1 MLKFIKRDF
10 SRFRN
15 IFLDVRKSLTE
26 ERMCHSQRRALQR
39 NIELSSST
47 WLSLRIFSLHNSLVL
62 FQQRADLRRVLKL
75 FPARILLQVMSQ
87 LNNSFRP
94 VARQQASRRGK
105 NAIKTAAARNF
116 LITGG
121 GEEEGWETRRNF
133 LISPMPE
140 SLCRAL
146 ETPLKSSKYLNV
158 GGPTVRI
165 QMIRR
170 ISIFV
175 KANLK

>member
-1 MLKFIKRDF
+1 M
-10 SRFRN
+10 RN
-15 IFLDVRKSLTE
+15 IFLDIRKSLTE
-26 ERMCHSQRRALQR
+26 EHMRHSQRRALQR

-62 FQQRADLRRVLKL
+62 FRQRADLRRVLKL

-116 LITGG
+116 LITGRGRG
-121 GEEEGWETRRNF
+121 GVRDEKKFLDFPYARIALPRHRNSFEEF
-133 LISPMPE
+133 
-140 SLCRAL
+140 
-146 ETPLKSSKYLNV
+146 
-158 GGPTVRI
+158 
-165 QMIRR
+165 
-170 ISIFV
+170 
-175 KANLK
+175 